1 MQELPNLLDLQNM
14 LSNDQENQEIQE
26 HLQPTSFEDAQNE
39 PGRVVPA
46 IEFRNVYLSFDD
58 QKILNGI
65 SFKVKRGETKIIL
78 GRSGGGKSTTI
89 RLLLG
94 LLKPDSGQIFV
105 DGEDITTFSET
116 EMMRVRQKMGM
127 VFQEGALFDSLSV
140 YDNVA
145 YRLHE
150 QGVAEDEVEREVRR
164 MLMFVDLEDAIEKM
178 PSELSGGMRRR
189 VGIARALVGDPKI
202 VMFDEPT
209 AGLDPPTARTI
220 CELAIKLRDLED
232 VSSIFVTHE
241 MQNLEYLC
249 SEYASVNENGEIVFE
264 EEGEKLCLINTE
276 IIMLRDG
283 EIIFKGKDEEFR
295 ASTDNYI
302 RRFLRGK

>member
-1 MQELPNLLDLQNM
+1 MM
-14 LSNDQENQEIQE
+14 LSSELEKPEISVSE
-26 HLQPTSFEDAQNE
+26 TEIAPTANIKEAVDE
-39 PGRVVPA
+39 PDRILPA
-46 IEFRNVYLSFDD
+46 IEFRDVHLAFDD
-58 QKILNGI
+58 KKVLNGV
-65 SFKVKRGETKIIL
+65 SFIVRRGETKIIL

-89 RLLLG
+89 RLVLG

-105 DGEDITTFSET
+105 DGEDITNFTEE
-116 EMMRVRQKMGM
+116 EMMRVRQKIGM

-140 YDNVA
+140 YENVA

-150 QGVAEDEVEREVRR
+150 QGVDEETVEKEVRR
-164 MLMFVDLEDAIEKM
+164 MLRFVDLEEAIDKM

-189 VGIARALVGDPKI
+189 VGIARALVGDPSI

-241 MQNLEYLC
+241 MNNLDYLS
-249 SEYASVNENGEIVFE
+249 SEYATVNEAGEVIYE
-264 EEGEKLCLINTE
+264 MEGEKLCLINTE
-276 IIMLRDG
+276 VIMFRDG
-283 EIIFKGKDEEFR
+283 QIIFSGKDEQLR
-295 ASTDNYI
+295 KSKDPYI
-302 RRFLRGK
+302 SKFIRGK